1 MKTGTLA
8 MITFS
13 LIMRDAAD
21 GQVAVVLY
29 LFRNDEVASVT
40 TIATVPRSQST
51 MVLIKSRV
59 HLRRAGVAD
68 ASEAYQRK
76 AG

>member
-1 MKTGTLA
+1 

-13 LIMRDAAD
+13 LITRDAGD
-21 GQVAVVLY
+21 GEVAIVLY

-40 TIATVPRSQST
+40 TIATVPRSQAT

-59 HLRRAGVAD
+59 HLRRQGVQD
-68 ASEAYQRK
+68 ANEAYQRK

>member
-1 MKTGTLA
+1 

-13 LIMRDAAD
+13 LITRDAAN
-21 GQVAVVLY
+21 GEVAIVLY

-40 TIATVPRSQST
+40 TIATVPRNQAT

-59 HLRRAGVAD
+59 HLRRQGIQD
-68 ASEAYQRK
+68 ANETYQRK

>member
-1 MKTGTLA
+1 

-13 LIMRDAAD
+13 LITRDATN
-21 GQVAVVLY
+21 GEVAIVLY

-40 TIATVPRSQST
+40 TIATVPRSQAT

-59 HLRRAGVAD
+59 HLRRQGVAD
-68 ASEAYQRK
+68 ANEAYQRK

>member
-1 MKTGTLA
+1 

-13 LIMRDAAD
+13 LITRDATD
-21 GQVAVVLY
+21 GQVAIVLY
-29 LFRNDEVASVT
+29 LFRDDEVASVT
-40 TIATVPRSQST
+40 TVATVPRQQAT

-68 ASEAYQRK
+68 ANEVFRRK

>member
-1 MKTGTLA
+1 

-13 LIMRDAAD
+13 LITRDATN
-21 GQVAVVLY
+21 GEVAIVLY

-40 TIATVPRSQST
+40 TIATVPRNQAT

-59 HLRRAGVAD
+59 HLRRQGVAD
-68 ASEAYQRK
+68 ANEAYQRK

>member
-1 MKTGTLA
+1 

-13 LIMRDAAD
+13 LITRDASN
-21 GQVAVVLY
+21 GEVAIVLY

-40 TIATVPRSQST
+40 TIATVPRSQAT

-59 HLRRAGVAD
+59 HLRRHGVAD
-68 ASEAYQRK
+68 ANEAYQRK